1 MIIYCLYGYFEYMIR
16 KKSLVQLPLALYKR
30 IDSYVPESI
39 ANRSGYIK
47 VVKV

>member
-1 MIIYCLYGYFEYMIR
+1 
-16 KKSLVQLPLALYKR
+16 LALYKR